1 MSADNDPVE
10 PWNIYEIESV
20 TRASAT
26 GDTRAF
32 ERVLYKGPLVNA
44 RLILPVKIHRSL
56 TESHQTLWF
65 GTNLPDP
72 DSNIGHWRHPLPKI
86 EFVTVRDDWLSFSET
101 KLPFFAVDVW
111 HQIPQWSNA
120 N

>member
-1 MSADNDPVE
+1 MSDADDPVE

-20 TRASAT
+20 TGASAI

-32 ERVLYKGPLVNA
+32 ERVLYKGHLAQA
-44 RLILPVKIHRSL
+44 RLILPVKIPRSL

-65 GTNLPDP
+65 GTNHTDP
-72 DSNIGHWRHPLPKI
+72 NDNIGHWRHPLPTI
-86 EFVTVRDDWLSFSET
+86 EFVTVRDEWLSFSAA

-111 HQIPQWSNA
+111 HQIPKWA
-120 N
+120 NTN